1 MEKETQ
7 TKAGLSS
14 LNIYTIDE
22 DVQILKEMS
31 SQKEVVNNSLVIHFI
46 I

>member
-7 TKAGLSS
+7 TKAGLSI
-14 LNIYTIDE
+14 LNIYTMDE

>member
-7 TKAGLSS
+7 TKAGLSI
-14 LNIYTIDE
+14 LNIYTI

-31 SQKEVVNNSLVIHFI
+31 S
-46 I
+46 